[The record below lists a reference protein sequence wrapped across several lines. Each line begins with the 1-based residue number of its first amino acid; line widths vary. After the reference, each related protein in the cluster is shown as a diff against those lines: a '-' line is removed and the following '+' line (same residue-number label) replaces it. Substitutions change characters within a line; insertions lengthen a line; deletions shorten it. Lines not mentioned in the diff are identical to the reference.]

1 MDRKIKIL
9 LILIFL
15 LILLG
20 SSIALAN
27 VLTYYGR
34 IVETVTIQTTTTLP

>member
-9 LILIFL
+9 LMLIIFL

-20 SSIALAN
+20 ASIALAN
-27 VLTYYGR
+27 VLTYYGK
-34 IVETVTIQTTTTLP
+34 IVGTVTVTTTTLP

>member
-1 MDRKIKIL
+1 MIKKIKIIL
-9 LILIFL
+9 ALIFL

-27 VLTYYGR
+27 TLVYYGK
-34 IVETVTIQTTTTLP
+34 IVGTVTILPLP